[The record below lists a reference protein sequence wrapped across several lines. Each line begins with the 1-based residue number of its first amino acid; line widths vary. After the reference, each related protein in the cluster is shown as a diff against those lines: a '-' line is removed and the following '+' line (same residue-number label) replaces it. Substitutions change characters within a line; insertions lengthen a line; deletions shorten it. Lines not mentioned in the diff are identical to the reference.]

1 MYQVKM
7 SPKTNLMMKRLMM
20 MRKWIL
26 KMVPVQQCSNRLAQ
40 KEVDL
45 NPKEKKTITK
55 LQILIHGI

>member
-1 MYQVKM
+1 M
-7 SPKTNLMMKRLMM
+7 SPKTNLMMKMLMM

-40 KEVDL
+40 KGLDL
-45 NPKEKKTITK
+45 NPKERKTITN